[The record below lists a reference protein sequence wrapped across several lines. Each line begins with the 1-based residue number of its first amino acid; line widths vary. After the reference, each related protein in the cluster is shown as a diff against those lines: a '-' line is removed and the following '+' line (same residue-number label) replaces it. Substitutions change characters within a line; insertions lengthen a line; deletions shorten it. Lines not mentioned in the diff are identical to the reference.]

1 MNNNSIMRR
10 ARQGGPRRGFNRTR
24 RLAVAAA
31 GSWLLLPV
39 FEALAAGR
47 VEKGVYRVRGEV
59 LVNGAPVKEGADLRA
74 GDLIVTGPRAE
85 LLFVTDRDAYLI
97 RENSR
102 VELGGQAGQ
111 LLVAGFRI
119 VTGAVLAVFAPGQAR
134 QVRTPTATVGVRG
147 TGLYVQIEDPQR
159 TYVCTCYGTVDLEA
173 TADPDR
179 YRETVT
185 TRHHDEPR
193 YISAGG
199 DAVMVKAPV
208 INHTDDEL
216 RMLEQLVGRTPPFGP
231 RQGY

>member
-1 MNNNSIMRR
+1 MNNNSRMRR
-10 ARQGGPRRGFNRTR
+10 ARRRA
-24 RLAVAAA
+24 LAAAVA
-31 GSWLLLPV
+31 WPLLPV

-47 VEKGVYRVRGEV
+47 VEKGIYRVRGEV
-59 LVNGAPVKEGADLRA
+59 LVNGAPAREGADLRA
-74 GDLIVTGPRAE
+74 GDVIVTGPRAE
-85 LLFVTDRDAYLI
+85 ILFVTDRDAYLV
-97 RENSR
+97 RENAR

-119 VTGAVLAVFAPGQAR
+119 VTGAVLAVFATGQPR
-134 QVRTPTATVGVRG
+134 QIRTPTATIGVRG
-147 TGLYVQIEDPQR
+147 TGVYVQIDDPQR
-159 TYVCTCYGTVDLEA
+159 SYVCTCYGTVDLEA
-173 TADPDR
+173 VADPDR

-193 YISAGG
+193 YIAAGG
-199 DAVMVKAPV
+199 DAIMVKAPV